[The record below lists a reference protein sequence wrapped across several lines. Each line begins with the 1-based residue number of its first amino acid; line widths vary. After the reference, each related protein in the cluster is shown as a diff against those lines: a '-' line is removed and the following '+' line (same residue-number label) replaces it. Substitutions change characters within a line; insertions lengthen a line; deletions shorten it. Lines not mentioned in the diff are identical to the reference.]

1 MDRLQQEVALK
12 NQYIDALNNNSNNA
26 YAYQSGLPT
35 DDGRKIAQ
43 EKSDN
48 TAPSPV
54 PEPMTK
60 DEQAEKKQ
68 TWKTIGIVVGIL
80 ALAYALWKFKI
91 IKI

>member
-12 NQYIDALNNNSNNA
+12 NQHLDALNNNSNSA
-26 YAYQSGLPT
+26 YAYQSGGTTT
-35 DDGRKIAQ
+35 DDRLIAQ
-43 EKSDN
+43 AKLDSSISGPLPN
-48 TAPSPV
+48 TLA
-54 PEPMTK
+54 K
-60 DEQAEKKQ
+60 DERAEKKQ